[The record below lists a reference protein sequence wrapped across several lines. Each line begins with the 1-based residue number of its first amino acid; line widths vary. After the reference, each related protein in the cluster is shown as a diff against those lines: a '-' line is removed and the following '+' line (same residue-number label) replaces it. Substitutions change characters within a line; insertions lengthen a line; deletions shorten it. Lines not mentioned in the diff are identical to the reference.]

1 MRRPEREILGQE
13 KKRLKRSEKKVV
25 RNSLGPFAIW
35 GRFLLIVGPLS
46 LSAIILASYFTPL
59 FAIQSIVV
67 SGTERVDSSE
77 VQNRLAVLLGR
88 PLPTVSEA
96 ELTDILREFALV
108 ETFTFQAQPPGTLRV
123 KIRERQPI
131 VVLNRGGQ
139 SYLYDAAGVQIAQST
154 ETRAH
159 PFLVLIGDPRNNPRF
174 DAAIELL
181 LALPLETYAQ
191 VFSIEMTP
199 QLTAK
204 LVLRGSNTVVLWG
217 DSGQSLLKSE
227 VLYSLIA
234 TGVQDGVLID
244 VSSPNAPVVTYPDF

>member
-96 ELTDILREFALV
+96 ELTDILREYALV
-108 ETFTFQAQPPGTLRV
+108 ETFTF
-123 KIRERQPI
+123 
-131 VVLNRGGQ
+131 
-139 SYLYDAAGVQIAQST
+139 
-154 ETRAH
+154 RA
-159 PFLVLIGDPRNNPRF
+159 
-174 DAAIELL
+174 
-181 LALPLETYAQ
+181 
-191 VFSIEMTP
+191 
-199 QLTAK
+199 
-204 LVLRGSNTVVLWG
+204 
-217 DSGQSLLKSE
+217 
-227 VLYSLIA
+227 
-234 TGVQDGVLID
+234 
-244 VSSPNAPVVTYPDF
+244 